1 MINAREILDEF
12 MNGVGTLSKMD
23 GPFVEKFMALD
34 GAAGAVNGVLPDKTK
49 ELIALGIGINKQC
62 KYCICVHTR
71 GAYQAG
77 ATRDE
82 IMAAAEVAVAMGAG
96 PALAYSAAV
105 LTAAMDEF
113 EHDFD

>member
-12 MNGVGTLSKMD
+12 MSGVGKLAEMD
-23 GPFVEKFMALD
+23 GPFIDKFMALD
-34 GAAGAVNGVLPDKTK
+34 GAAGGDALPAKTK
-49 ELIALGIGINKQC
+49 ELIALGVGINKQC

-77 ATRDE
+77 ATRAE
-82 IMAAAEVAVAMGAG
+82 IMAAAEVAIAMGGG
-96 PALAYSAAV
+96 PAVAYSASV
-105 LTAAMDEF
+105 VAAAIDEF